1 MLQEHSHGN
10 CYVEIMSLSSTCS
23 AFQIQFIP
31 NSQDNVTV
39 CHTLKGNKKK
49 HKNCTS
55 KHKKLL
61 TNLKEM
67 NKQFNM
73 KMSQTY

>member
-31 NSQDNVTV
+31 NSQDNVIV

-49 HKNCTS
+49 K
-55 KHKKLL
+55 KKLYFKAQK
-61 TNLKEM
+61 TP
-67 NKQFNM
+67 
-73 KMSQTY
+73 Y